1 MRKAV
6 SLAAL
11 VLSTGCAT
19 IMQGSHQNVGI
30 SSAPTG
36 ATILV
41 DNQPMGTTPAT
52 VRLTRKDNH
61 VVRLQLAGYQPYEM
75 ALSRKTSGWVWGN
88 LVFGGIP
95 GLAVDAITGGLY
107 KLTPED
113 VNATLAAGQTSM
125 SVDRRD
131 QMVIAVV
138 LAPQPGWEKVGQ
150 LARN

>member
-30 SSAPTG
+30 ASTPTG
-36 ATILV
+36 ATIMV
-41 DNQPMGTTPAT
+41 DNQQMGVTPAT

-61 VVRLQLAGYQPYEM
+61 VVRLQLAGYQPYEIPL
-75 ALSRKTSGWVWGN
+75 ARKTSGWVWGN

-138 LAPQPGWEKVGQ
+138 LAPQPGWEKIGQ